1 MLHICRRFFSTT
13 NNKLKLDHKTQK
25 IVDRFFEK
33 NDKNGKIREA
43 LKIGQKEILESMQKS
58 GIQRKK
64 N

>member
-1 MLHICRRFFSTT
+1 MLHVCRWFFSTT
-13 NNKLKLDHKTQK
+13 NKKLKLDHKTQK

-43 LKIGQKEILESMQKS
+43 LKIGQKEVLESMQKN